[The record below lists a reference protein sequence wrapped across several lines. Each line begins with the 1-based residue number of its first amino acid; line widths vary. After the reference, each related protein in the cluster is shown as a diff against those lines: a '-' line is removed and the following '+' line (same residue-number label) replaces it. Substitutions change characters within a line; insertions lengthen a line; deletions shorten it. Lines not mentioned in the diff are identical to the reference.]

1 MKGFGCRPIT
11 TVPRARGPASESL
24 QGRNPREVCSEGAAG
39 LWGFGRGG
47 SGGGDGIE
55 VWALLMVAVG
65 ERI

>member
-1 MKGFGCRPIT
+1 M
-11 TVPRARGPASESL
+11 PRA
-24 QGRNPREVCSEGAAG
+24 

-55 VWALLMVAVG
+55 VWALLIVAVG